1 MLLLP
6 YVHKAYG
13 PDRALTWTPQLVSWT
28 PLPAAPSA
36 ALPPGLAAQS
46 HWSSGCSLSGLQ
58 DLFLHP
64 AEKERKKK
72 KHIQKGLLPPKLFT
86 VQENQQ
92 LRLSVSL
99 FSQNLQS
106 QDSLQQKMEKKHESW
121 PTGAQCEEI
130 SHIHSS
136 NNPNTICFCPLIY
149 KLAFKRGGEIKLCL
163 PQMDL
168 SVDSLGKGRKHRP
181 RERTAVIRDVLC
193 LLSRK

>member
-1 MLLLP
+1 MDSSACFLDSAACCSFSCSATWACRSISLKLWLLTFWAP
-6 YVHKAYG
+6 R
-13 PDRALTWTPQLVSWT
+13 PFF
-28 PLPAAPSA
+28 APS
-36 ALPPGLAAQS
+36 
-46 HWSSGCSLSGLQ
+46 W
-58 DLFLHP
+58 
-64 AEKERKKK
+64 ERKEKK